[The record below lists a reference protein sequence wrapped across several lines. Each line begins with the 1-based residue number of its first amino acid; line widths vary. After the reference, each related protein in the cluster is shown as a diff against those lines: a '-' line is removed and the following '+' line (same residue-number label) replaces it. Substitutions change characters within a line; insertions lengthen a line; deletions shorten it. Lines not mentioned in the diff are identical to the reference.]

1 MESNERLSIILKTLK
16 LKQNEFSES
25 IGTTQATLSRQLK
38 GIHKIDKQV
47 ALAIQAVHGI
57 SSDWLLYGKGEM
69 FISNKPDNFK
79 YEEDFDAELM
89 EFRLSTLNHSANSAI
104 LLDVLLEIL
113 LYLR

>member
-1 MESNERLSIILKTLK
+1 M
-16 LKQNEFSES
+16 
-25 IGTTQATLSRQLK
+25 
-38 GIHKIDKQV
+38 

-89 EFRLSTLNHSANSAI
+89 ESIITIVCPYAPC
-104 LLDVLLEIL
+104 
-113 LYLR
+113 